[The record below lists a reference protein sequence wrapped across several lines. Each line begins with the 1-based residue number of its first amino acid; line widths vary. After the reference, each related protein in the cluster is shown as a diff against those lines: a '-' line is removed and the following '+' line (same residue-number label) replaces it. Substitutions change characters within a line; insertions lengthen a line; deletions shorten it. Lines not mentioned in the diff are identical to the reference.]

1 MVILSQLPV
10 EASEFQR
17 QLALSSTVFRG
28 FKLEICHSNQWTII
42 TTQYCF
48 CPWKLEIPYALTK
61 FKVSSL
67 LHITPTSS
75 YSDYIYRIQYYT
87 FLYTVR
93 QLLFHNYLCYI
104 YCYVSYCAVPHNIR
118 LITTHTAKLTDM
130 DPVHAGVMST
140 LYVLLSMTLW
150 IK

>member
-1 MVILSQLPV
+1 M

-28 FKLEICHSNQWTII
+28 FKLEICHSNQWPII

-48 CPWKLEIPYALTK
+48 CPWKYHMLLLNSKCHHDCTL
-61 FKVSSL
+61 L
-67 LHITPTSS
+67 LHQVI
-75 YSDYIYRIQYYT
+75 SDYIYRIQYYT

-104 YCYVSYCAVPHNIR
+104 YCYVSYCAIPHNIR
-118 LITTHTAKLTDM
+118 LITTRTAKLTDM
-130 DPVHAGVMST
+130 DPVHAVVMSM
-140 LYVLLSMTLW
+140 LCCP
-150 IK
+150 